1 MGCLLSCI
9 ACEATSCLCRGACKC
24 CGKAVPMKWV
34 AGRVAYTIIFFIFSF
49 IAWLF
54 RSYAEKILKWVPVLK
69 DVCVERECYGAL
81 SVFRVSF
88 ALALF
93 HLILAM
99 MMIGASRKG
108 DCRVHLQDGFWGLKV
123 LLLIGMVVGA
133 FFIPNPVFEYYG
145 WVALVASGLFIVI
158 QLILL
163 VDFAHSWAENWVA
176 KLESSEVDDRRWF
189 WAMFGAT
196 GVMLCAAVGL
206 TIAMYTLFHECTS
219 NIMFVT
225 VNLIACAVICFL
237 SLHPRVQEANPM
249 SGLLQPALISVYAT
263 YLVFSAIQS
272 ATDECNPWKQKQSVN
287 DTALVLGAV
296 FTICAV
302 CYATFRASST
312 IGATEPEKESLMAE
326 QETDE
331 EANRQEEKDHD
342 EEHHDE
348 PLPYNYFRY
357 HIVYA
362 LGAMYIAMLMT
373 DWQTVSGSKDI
384 APTVDSGE
392 AAVWVKIAS
401 GWVCFGMYLWTLLAP
416 VLFPDREWK

>member
-1 MGCLLSCI
+1 
-9 ACEATSCLCRGACKC
+9 
-24 CGKAVPMKWV
+24 MKWV

-54 RSYAEKILKWVPVLK
+54 RSYAEKILKWVPMLK
-69 DVCVERECYGAL
+69 DVCVEKECYGAL
-81 SVFRVSF
+81 SVFRISF

-93 HLILAM
+93 HFILSL

-108 DCRVHLQDGFWGLKV
+108 DCRVHLQDGFWGIKV
-123 LLLIGMVVGA
+123 LLLIGMCIGA
-133 FFIPNPVFEYYG
+133 FFIPNVFFEYYG
-145 WVALVASGLFIVI
+145 WVALVASGFFIVI

-163 VDFAHSWAENWVA
+163 VDFSHSWAENWVG
-176 KLESSEVDDRRWF
+176 KLEASEVDDKRWF
-189 WAMFGAT
+189 WAMLGAT
-196 GVMLCAAVGL
+196 ITMICGALGL
-206 TIAMYTLFHECTS
+206 TITMYVLFHGCTS

-225 VNLIACAVICFL
+225 VNGILCCVICFV
-237 SLHPRVQEANPM
+237 SLHPKVQEHNPM
-249 SGLLQPALISVYAT
+249 SGLLQPALISIYTT

-272 ATDECNPWKQKQSVN
+272 ETDACNPRRQEQSVN
-287 DTALVLGAV
+287 DTALILGAL

-312 IGATEPEKESLMAE
+312 IGATEPEKESLVNDTDDAE
-326 QETDE
+326 AQKHD
-331 EANRQEEKDHD
+331 EKDDHHD
-342 EEHHDE
+342 DDESHHDE

-357 HIVYA
+357 HVVYA

-373 DWQTVSGSKDI
+373 DWQTVSGTKNI

-401 GWVCFGMYLWTLLAP
+401 SWVCFGLYLWTLVAP
-416 VLFPDREWK
+416 VMMPDREWR